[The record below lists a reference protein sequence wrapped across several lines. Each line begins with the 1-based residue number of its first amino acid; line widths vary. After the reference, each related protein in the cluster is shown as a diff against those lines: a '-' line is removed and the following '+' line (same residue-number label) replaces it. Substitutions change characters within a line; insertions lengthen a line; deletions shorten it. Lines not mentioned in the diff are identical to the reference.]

1 MRRFARAIL
10 LIAILPL
17 PALAQEPTQTPPPQ
31 PKANV
36 SLGFGVHYGSPLRG
50 SAALGILAD
59 MQGKRNDGVIAM
71 FEPGQQG
78 VELSAGYFRMLGRFG
93 SGYSLR
99 GAFLRTRDDPWNAS
113 PNANYAGVEAHWMVV
128 YGVGARVGYL
138 RRIGG
143 AAGAPHHNL
152 ASIGI
157 SIGA

>member
-1 MRRFARAIL
+1 MRRLARSIL
-10 LIAILPL
+10 LIAFFPL
-17 PALAQEPTQTPPPQ
+17 PALAQEPAQTPSMQ
-31 PKANV
+31 SKANV

-59 MQGKRNDGVIAM
+59 MKGRRNDGVIAM

-113 PNANYAGVEAHWMVV
+113 PNANYAGAEAHWMVV

-143 AAGAPHHNL
+143 SAGPHANL